1 MSLNPVAI
9 DNAIETSRPQPNC
22 SLLLMMTASRT
33 QFMNYLSLCFLP
45 NKCFVPHPRTTASGG
60 RVFQVPAAAGWCLET
75 TNSDQLIRDGCC
87 STQKSIRNGF
97 QIERQEKVLLKWGG
111 SAATSTHQSNPLP
124 VLGLGG
130 GRLFVSLL
138 GFIQPRAL

>member
-1 MSLNPVAI
+1 
-9 DNAIETSRPQPNC
+9 
-22 SLLLMMTASRT
+22 MTASRT

-60 RVFQVPAAAGWCLET
+60 RVFQVPAAAGWCPEA

-97 QIERQEKVLLKWGG
+97 QIERQEKVLLKWGR

-130 GRLFVSLL
+130 GCLSVDWVLYSS
-138 GFIQPRAL
+138 RALYRAKLALKTRRICLSDCVI